1 MKIKALMP
9 DGYFVILLAMSILFD
24 SIFPIVKI
32 IFYPYSLIGIILI
45 IIGLSLTFVANF
57 ILLKKKTSIKPLEK
71 PSELIISGPFKF
83 SRNPIYLGMALI
95 LFGVEIV
102 LGWLSPFLFPIMFVI
117 IINKSFIPIEE
128 NNLEKLFGGKY
139 LNYKKRVR
147 RWI

>member
-9 DGYFVILLAMSILFD
+9 DGYFVILLAMSILFA

-139 LNYKKRVR
+139 LDYKKRVR

>member
-139 LNYKKRVR
+139 LDYKKRVR

>member
-1 MKIKALMP
+1 MP
-9 DGYFVILLAMSILFD
+9 DIILLAMSILFH

-45 IIGLSLTFVANF
+45 ITGVSITLVANF
-57 ILLKKKTSIKPLEK
+57 ILLKKRTSIKPFEI
-71 PSELIISGPFKF
+71 PSEVITSGPFKF

-95 LFGVEIV
+95 LFGVETV
-102 LGWLSPFLFPIMFVI
+102 LGSLSPFLFPIMFVI

-128 NNLEKLFGGKY
+128 NNLEKIFGEKY
-139 LNYKKRVR
+139 LDYKKKVR